1 MSATSTDV
9 SIPNAS
15 SFYRDADLA
24 ALDSFQSVLDSFNS
38 LGLVPETMADYGTGF
53 EICKN
58 KDRLID
64 TDLVIVEWR
73 FNVSEVGS
81 EGAFVS
87 AAVVTKNG
95 EKWILNDG
103 GSGIYQQ
110 LRMVTDQRNRAGHAH
125 PQAALMVKN
134 GLTKSEYTYEGEKGK
149 RTPAVTYYLNT
160 SATN

>member
-1 MSATSTDV
+1 MSATSTEV

-24 ALDSFQSVLDSFNS
+24 AIDSFQSVLDSFNS
-38 LGLVPETMADYGTGF
+38 LGLTPESMSDYGTGF

-58 KDRLID
+58 KDRLVD

-87 AAVVTKNG
+87 AAVVTRNG

-103 GSGIYQQ
+103 GTGIYQQ
-110 LRMVTDQRNRAGHAH
+110 LRLVTDQRNRAGHAH
-125 PQAALMVKN
+125 PQAALLVKG
-134 GLTKSEYTYEGEKGK
+134 GLTKSEYMYQDEKGK
-149 RTPAVTYYLNT
+149 QIPASTYYLN
-160 SATN
+160 SAASN

>member
-15 SFYRDADLA
+15 SFFRDSDLA
-24 ALDSFQSVLDSFNS
+24 AIDSFQSVLDSFKS
-38 LGLVPETMADYGTGF
+38 LGLMPESMSDYGTGF

-58 KDRLID
+58 KDRLVD

-73 FNVSEVGS
+73 FNHSEVGT
-81 EGAFVS
+81 EGVFVS

-103 GSGIYQQ
+103 GTGIYQQ
-110 LRMVTDQRNRAGHAH
+110 LRLVTDQRNKAGHPH
-125 PQAALMVKN
+125 PQAALMVRG
-134 GLTKSEYTYEGEKGK
+134 GLTKSEYTYEDEKGK
-149 RTPAVTYYLNT
+149 RTPATTYYLNT
-160 SATN
+160 AATN

>member
-15 SFYRDADLA
+15 SFFRDSDLA
-24 ALDSFQSVLDSFNS
+24 AIDSFQSVLDSFKA
-38 LGLVPETMADYGTGF
+38 LGLMPESMSDYGTGF

-58 KDRLID
+58 KDRLVD

-73 FNVSEVGS
+73 FNHTEVGS
-81 EGAFVS
+81 AGAFVS

-103 GSGIYQQ
+103 GTGI
-110 LRMVTDQRNRAGHAH
+110 
-125 PQAALMVKN
+125 
-134 GLTKSEYTYEGEKGK
+134 
-149 RTPAVTYYLNT
+149 
-160 SATN
+160 